1 MRILIELPTW
11 LGDTVM
17 VTPAIENV
25 IKHCSDPEITLIGS
39 PSAIDIIKSHPRVK
53 KSYII
58 KNTYIEIYRTTKA
71 LGMFDLF
78 FSFRGSLRSTYMKF
92 CINAIH
98 KYQFKKKM
106 YVSGH
111 QVEKYNQFINESLNI
126 QSPPGKLSLHN
137 TTEKKL
143 GKNKILGIN
152 PGASY
157 GEAKQWHSEGFSNV
171 ASALSH
177 KYDIVIFGGPLDE
190 NIAQEI
196 EINLIEK
203 GVKNYQNLASKTS
216 ILELISQISNL
227 DLLITGDSGPMHI
240 AGAFQVPTV
249 TIFGPTRDNETS
261 QWLNKK
267 SINIKKNL
275 ECQPCM
281 QRVCPLGHHD
291 CMNLIKTEDVLNAVD
306 SLKLNAINKS
316 LIN

>member
-1 MRILIELPTW
+1 
-11 LGDTVM
+11 
-17 VTPAIENV
+17 
-25 IKHCSDPEITLIGS
+25 
-39 PSAIDIIKSHPRVK
+39 
-53 KSYII
+53 
-58 KNTYIEIYRTTKA
+58 
-71 LGMFDLF
+71 MFDLF

-98 KYQFKKKM
+98 KYQFKKKI

-216 ILELISQISNL
+216 ILELISQIGNL

-240 AGAFQVPTV
+240 AANYKVPTIS
-249 TIFGPTRDNETS
+249 IFGPTRFDETA
-261 QWLNKK
+261 QWNNNK
-267 SINIKKNL
+267 SIVLKKNL
-275 ECQPCM
+275 SCQPCM
-281 QRVCPLGHHD
+281 KRTCPLKHHN
-291 CMNLIKTEDVLNAVD
+291 CMKLIESSEVLEAVNR
-306 SLKLNAINKS
+306 LN
-316 LIN
+316 